1 MTAAAGS
8 TSKLRKLLAV
18 DIRVTRLASRRCPLE
33 IRMADPSLGIRRLVA
48 IGTLRAPVSPGQW
61 ESSFRM
67 IVVRQL
73 SPGFGGMASLT
84 IKFRSIRRRASHEFV
99 ESPFMRIC
107 VAALT
112 SQSLPVVLHRC
123 FRFEIRRLL
132 VAVAAWN
139 CNVTSSQPKRSSIVS
154 AKTKCG
160 WEKSL

>member
-1 MTAAAGS
+1 MTAAARC

-33 IRMADPSLGIRRLVA
+33 ISMNDPSLDVRRLMA
-48 IGTLRAPVSPGQW
+48 IGTLRALVSPGQW
-61 ESSFRM
+61 ESGFRM

-73 SPGFGGMASLT
+73 SPGFGGMAGLT
-84 IKFRSIRRRASHEFV
+84 IELRSIRRSSHEFV

-123 FRFEIRRLL
+123 FRFEIHRLL